1 MGTLTQSDDVKKEF
15 IPVKVG
21 TRNKIVTALI
31 ICSQLDV
38 IPGDLCR
45 KYENTNF
52 VNSSIS
58 KKKTFLQILKDKSIS
73 KEFSEYANL
82 RLGNSDL
89 ATHRD
94 IRSSVEYATEFI
106 TGWIVEDAFVK
117 WLGWLGLECELKGN
131 DSSRE
136 LLTSASMIST
146 KPAIHL
152 TKSNR
157 FIELIADYNDYW
169 HKNGRCHLRNDKYRN
184 LVEEQAVLIGISQHG
199 IHLIDF
205 NDSEVLSRIDQLA
218 VYISKHKPYG
228 NKPAWEI
235 QFSQPL
241 ELETVAERLLLL

>member
-1 MGTLTQSDDVKKEF
+1 MDRADVTLQTNTQKRILAALLICIEL
-15 IPVKVG
+15 KVSP
-21 TRNKIVTALI
+21 RE
-31 ICSQLDV
+31 ICNEY
-38 IPGDLCR
+38 GGA
-45 KYENTNF
+45 NF

-94 IRSSVEYATEFI
+94 FRSSVEYATELI

-117 WLGWLGLECELKGN
+117 WLEGLGLECELRGN

-136 LLTSASMIST
+136 LLASGSMIST
-146 KPAIHL
+146 KPDIHL

-157 FIELIADYNDYW
+157 FIELIADYHDYW
-169 HKNGRCHLRNDKYRN
+169 HKNRRCHLRNDKYRN

-205 NDSEVLSRIDQLA
+205 NDSEVLSRIEQLA
-218 VYISKHKPYG
+218 VHISKHKPYG